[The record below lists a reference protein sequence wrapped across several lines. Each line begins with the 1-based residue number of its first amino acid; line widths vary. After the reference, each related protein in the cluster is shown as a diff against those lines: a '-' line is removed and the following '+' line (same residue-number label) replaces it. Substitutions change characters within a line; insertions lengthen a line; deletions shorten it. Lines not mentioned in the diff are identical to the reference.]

1 MVTVVDAE
9 GMLLGR
15 LASIV
20 ARRSLTGE
28 EFAIVN
34 AEKAVI
40 SGPVGASPTQP
51 ERTRLERD
59 RSIETSRSHHEAY
72 ESRHASD
79 KAQAGSRR
87 FNRVNVRRVPES
99 AKPAG
104 DHREAD
110 IKSLDARS

>member
-40 SGPVGASPTQP
+40 SG
-51 ERTRLERD
+51 TRVRVLANYNQKRQ
-59 RSIETSRSHHEAY
+59 RGSRKATVLSETSRSHHEA
-72 ESRHASD
+72 D
-79 KAQAGSRR
+79 
-87 FNRVNVRRVPES
+87 ES
-99 AKPAG
+99 AACSLVTSASAAF
-104 DHREAD
+104 EAF
-110 IKSLDARS
+110 KAA